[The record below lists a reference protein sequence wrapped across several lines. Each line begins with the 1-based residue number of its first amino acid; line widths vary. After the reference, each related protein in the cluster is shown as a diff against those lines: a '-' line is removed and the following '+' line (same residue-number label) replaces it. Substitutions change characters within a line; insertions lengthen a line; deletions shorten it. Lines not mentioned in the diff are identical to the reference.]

1 VINRHRF
8 TLIVGLVAVLLG
20 SGCTVVRVLTHYDSF
35 SKLDPQVRKQVLRGR
50 VEIGYTQASV
60 LLALGRPNYRSV
72 GSIGTTSSETWNYTG
87 MDVTSST
94 AFSAGSAQYANATP
108 TINLGWVMFT
118 QGKVTQVSQSFASD
132 SPQPSGRP
140 IP

>member
-1 VINRHRF
+1 MKRL
-8 TLIVGLVAVLLG
+8 TLIAMLVVVLLDL
-20 SGCTVVRVLTHYDSF
+20 GCTMVRVLTNYDSF
-35 SKLDPQVRKQVLRGR
+35 SKLDPKVRNHILRGR

-60 LLALGRPNYRSV
+60 LLALGRPNYRSY
-72 GSIGTTSSETWNYTG
+72 GSTGIKSSETWNYTG

-118 QGKVTQVSQSFASD
+118 QG
-132 SPQPSGRP
+132 
-140 IP
+140 

>member
-1 VINRHRF
+1 MKRL
-8 TLIVGLVAVLLG
+8 TLIAMLVVVLLDL
-20 SGCTVVRVLTHYDSF
+20 GCTVVRVLTHYDSF
-35 SKLDPQVRKQVLRGR
+35 SKLDPQVRKEVLRGR
-50 VEIGYTQASV
+50 VEIGYTQATV

-72 GSIGTTSSETWNYTG
+72 GSTGTTSSETWNYTE

-94 AFSAGSAQYANATP
+94 AFAAGSAQYANATP

-118 QGKVTQVSQSFASD
+118 QGKVTQISQNFAPD